1 MRFDLLDQ
9 TILQAISLFEN
20 YLSQNINA
28 QPFFLK
34 EIAMI
39 AIEISI
45 KNNED
50 KILSLEE
57 CVFMIDKIGVS
68 ASTENV
74 FQRPSNGRIEKFT
87 VKMFAALEKHMLHLL
102 KWKINVPTAID
113 FALFFAHRAFCQ
125 EEAQLLV

>member
-1 MRFDLLDQ
+1 M
-9 TILQAISLFEN
+9 
-20 YLSQNINA
+20 
-28 QPFFLK
+28 PFFLK
-34 EIAMI
+34 EIAMV

-50 KILSLEE
+50 KVLSLEE

-68 ASTENV
+68 SNSEADC
-74 FQRPSNGRIEKFT
+74 QRPSNGRIEKFT

-113 FALFFAHRAFCQ
+113 FALFFAHRSFRR
-125 EEAQLLV
+125 EEA